1 MTQTASTGNDSK
13 DHARKRNTNINN
25 IFVGTSGR
33 NSIVESTKA
42 SNKKQISALF
52 IWPTVVILYTV
63 TYVCLHEVKY
73 NKYPEPKYSTTYAE
87 KDQFFEDGAHEHL
100 LELCSFGPKVAGS
113 NANEVQAVQ
122 YIVNQIDIIRETNQ
136 EHAPLNSLTIDIQKV
151 SGSFLLKNFVQTNY
165 YSVYENL
172 QNVVVLLQPPNT
184 SKSSL
189 LINCHFDSVVDSPGA
204 GDNIASCAVMLE
216 LLRVLYISKV
226 PLKHNIIFL
235 FNGAEENILQASHGF
250 ITKHPWVPSIKAFIN
265 LDSAGAGGWEIVF
278 QTGPEHPWLVKA
290 YAESAL
296 YPYASIVGQEI
307 FQSGVIPSDTDY
319 RIFRD
324 FGNLPGLDIAYI
336 ANGYIYHTQHDK
348 PQYIPSGSIQRAGDN
363 LLSVI
368 KHLCSNEQLEDPGAD
383 QHGTMVFFDFLGL
396 FMIYYPSRIGAVFN
410 CGLLAIVSVTLLL
423 KYKIKTKRILSYQDV
438 STDKTLLQALVLS
451 LACWILLSA
460 VAAIVGVAVD
470 LLGQPM
476 FWFSRTYNIILV
488 YGVMSIN
495 IILAFHY
502 LLKHTI
508 YKNTPDWY
516 VESLYHD
523 ATMIIFC
530 LITLFLTYMDFASA
544 FLPMLWILGPYLARY
559 VVVPF
564 FKIDNTLDP
573 SFSYVF
579 ITLLGQLFQLLTT
592 LHSVEA
598 VLTLFIPISGRAGG
612 NSYPDVLIAM
622 LTAFTVIICMQYL
635 VGFVYL
641 CSNMKPL
648 LAALSVILVSSL
660 VLTQFTSLGFP
671 YSGNVESPTSQRG
684 LIFHIN
690 RNFHNHDRSINR
702 SDSGIWYLAF
712 DHNGAN
718 LIQDNPV
725 IRDSQYVKCDGN
737 YCGMPYMYPL
747 IQLFDARFSLYNL
760 KPPPVI
766 RIPVTVTLT
775 KKIIVKDSPR
785 IVRFY
790 IDVTGP
796 DHMSIYIT
804 PVPGAV
810 LTRWSITNDSHLYPT
825 RLPSGVPG
833 TTYFI
838 YYSYGIKPDHPWNF
852 FVDILA
858 PVENPEEK
866 PLVDIAFNGHYS
878 HGKDKTSPELE
889 DFIKSLPDWLVTMT
903 WICSYDSYLF

>member
-1 MTQTASTGNDSK
+1 MTASTDNDSK
-13 DHARKRNTNINN
+13 AHSRKGNTNINN
-25 IFVGTSGR
+25 IYVDTSGR
-33 NSIVESTKA
+33 SSSVESTK
-42 SNKKQISALF
+42 SRNKKQISALL

-63 TYVCLHEVKY
+63 TFVFLHEVKY
-73 NKYPEPKYSTTYAE
+73 NKYPEPKYSAIYAE
-87 KDQFFEDGAHEHL
+87 KGQFFEDEARKHL
-100 LELCSFGPKVAGS
+100 LKLCSFGPKPAGS
-113 NANEVQAVQ
+113 NANEVQTVQ
-122 YIVNQIDIIRETNQ
+122 YIVNQIDIIKESNQ
-136 EHAPLNSLTIDIQKV
+136 KHSPVNSLTIDIQKV

-172 QNVVVLLQPPNT
+172 QNVVVLLEPPNT

-216 LLRVLYISKV
+216 LLRVLYISKE

-250 ITKHPWVPSIKAFIN
+250 ITQHPWVPSIKAFIN
-265 LDSAGAGGWEIVF
+265 LDSAGAGGWETVF

-296 YPYASIVGQEI
+296 YPYGSILGQEL

-348 PQYIPSGSIQRAGDN
+348 PEYIPSGSIQRAGDN

-368 KHLCSNEQLEDPGAD
+368 KHLCSSEKLEDPGAD
-383 QHGTMVFFDFLGL
+383 KHGTMVFFDFLGL
-396 FMIYYPSRIGAVFN
+396 FMIHYPSRIGAVFN
-410 CGLLAIVSVTLLL
+410 CGILVIVTVTLLL

-451 LACWILLSA
+451 LACWILLSG
-460 VAAIVGVAVD
+460 VAAIVGVTVD

-476 FWFSRTYNIILV
+476 FWFSRPYNIILV
-488 YGVMSIN
+488 YGVMSIT
-495 IILAFHY
+495 IILVFHY
-502 LLKHTI
+502 LLKYTI
-508 YKNTPDWY
+508 YKTTPDWY

-544 FLPMLWILGPYLARY
+544 FLPMLWILGPYFARY

-564 FKIDNTLDP
+564 FKIDNTQGP
-573 SFSYVF
+573 SFLFVF
-579 ITLLGQLFQLLTT
+579 ITLLGQLFQLLFT
-592 LHSVEA
+592 LHSIEA
-598 VLTLFIPISGRAGG
+598 VYTLFIPIAGRAGG
-612 NSYPDVLIAM
+612 NSYPDVFIAM
-622 LTAFTVIICMQYL
+622 LTAFTVLICMQYL

-648 LAALSVILVSSL
+648 LAVLGVILVSSL
-660 VLTQFTSLGFP
+660 VFTQFTNLGFP
-671 YSGNVESPTSQRG
+671 YSGKVESPTSQRG
-684 LIFHIN
+684 LFFHIN
-690 RNFHNHDRSINR
+690 RNFHNLDRSINR
-702 SDSGIWYLAF
+702 SDSGIWYLEF
-712 DHNGAN
+712 DHNGAS
-718 LIQDNPV
+718 LMQDNPV
-725 IRDSQYVKCDGN
+725 IRDSHYVKCEGN

-747 IQLFDARFSLYNL
+747 IHVIDARLSLYSS

-766 RIPVTVTLT
+766 RIPVTVTMT
-775 KKIIVKDSPR
+775 KKMIVKDRPR
-785 IVRFY
+785 IIRFH

-804 PVPGAV
+804 PVPGAE
-810 LTRWSITNDSHLYPT
+810 LIRWSITNDSDLYPT
-825 RLPSGVPG
+825 RLPSGVSG
-833 TTYFI
+833 STYFI

-852 FVDILA
+852 FVDIKA
-858 PVENPEEK
+858 PIGYPEDK

-878 HGKDKTSPELE
+878 HGKDKTSPELD
-889 DFIKSLPDWLVTMT
+889 DFKKSLPDWVVSMS